1 MLVIIKVYEEIQL
14 KSLRISLILTV
25 IVAAFLCMGFAAALN
40 QDEASVHTFFSPTTL
55 QHGPTVTANIV
66 FTSNSSDAL
75 QITRVGLN
83 FDWMASDSF
92 VGFDL
97 SSAPVTV
104 GAGGTYAFPQMI
116 INVPSNVTVGVHNYF
131 VGIDGTQG
139 ASSTAFSWSSPKLSV
154 AVTGSSG
161 QTVSPT
167 VTTAPSGGGGQPDL
181 LLYGVVAAVVV
192 IVVLLVIVLMLRRKR
207 AKPQSAPSQTASQQE
222 TPPPEQKPEQK
233 PDSGQDFNI

>member
-1 MLVIIKVYEEIQL
+1 MR
-14 KSLRISLILTV
+14 SLRISLIVTL

-55 QHGPTVTANIV
+55 QPGQTVTVNII
-66 FTSNSSDAL
+66 FTSNSSGSL

-83 FDWMASDSF
+83 FDWMASDNF

-104 GAGGTYAFPQMI
+104 ASGGTYTFPQMT
-116 INVPSNVTVGVHNYF
+116 INVPANVTVGVHNYF

-139 ASSTAFSWSSPKLSV
+139 ASSTTFSWNSPTLSV
-154 AVTGSSG
+154 AVIGSSG

-167 VTTAPSGGGGQPDL
+167 VTTSPTGGGGQQGAQPDL
-181 LLYGVVAAVVV
+181 QLYGAVAAAVV
-192 IVVLLVIVLMLRRKR
+192 IVVLLVIVLVLRRKR
-207 AKPQSAPSQTASQQE
+207 TKPQPAPSQTAAQQE

-233 PDSGQDFNI
+233 PNSEQDFNI